1 MRDFNVTN
9 FTRYLKRHFLTVT
22 FVSALLLV
30 LCWYGVR
37 FCIGLYVFNDTFNV
51 TLASDAKTQE
61 YLGEVVSEVRDPQTG
76 KVVSYRIRPSGGGII
91 DRQADS
97 VIVFKP

>member
-1 MRDFNVTN
+1 MTN
-9 FTRYLKRHFLTVT
+9 FTRYLKRHFLMVT

-30 LCWYGVR
+30 LCWYGAR
-37 FCIGLYVFNDTFNV
+37 FGIGLYVVNDTFNV
-51 TLASDAKTQE
+51 NLANDAKTQE

-91 DRQADS
+91 ERRADS
-97 VIVFKP
+97 VKVFNP